1 MDEDDAVD
9 EDDKSVTSTATTIST
24 GSVRLYSDMFHDN
37 TWSRGMFSCF
47 QVGSN
52 TPSVVGES
60 LENFSL
66 EGVSQQGEPVKKAWV
81 SASSTPG

>member
-1 MDEDDAVD
+1 MLND
-9 EDDKSVTSTATTIST
+9 
-24 GSVRLYSDMFHDN
+24 H
-37 TWSRGMFSCF
+37 TWGRGMFSCF

-66 EGVSQQGEPVKKAWV
+66 EGVSQQGEPAKKAWV
-81 SASSTPG
+81 SAAFNPG